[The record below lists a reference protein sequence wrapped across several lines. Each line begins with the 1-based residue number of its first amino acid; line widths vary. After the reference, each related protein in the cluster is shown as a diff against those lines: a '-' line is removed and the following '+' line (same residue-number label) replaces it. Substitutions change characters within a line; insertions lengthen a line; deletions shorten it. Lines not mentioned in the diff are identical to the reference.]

1 MASIDSD
8 DKCKTAFLNKQ
19 CTLQEEVENFDQ
31 AVTED
36 EVGAEKQ
43 KKKNQKLM
51 KRSEISRK

>member
-36 EVGAEKQ
+36 KVGAEKQ
-43 KKKNQKLM
+43 KKKI
-51 KRSEISRK
+51 RS